1 MASGDSLG
9 FWDALSSRPPGGG
22 APVITGINNDI
33 VIMFDPASDN
43 TTYFFGYLPSS
54 YGGGNLQVH
63 LFWNTTDDTA
73 DNIKIDVAFERRQ
86 PGTYDFD
93 NGDDFG
99 TDSSTLITVSDDTL
113 LNTTMIVIT
122 AANAGT
128 PVAGEPFRLRVRRDA
143 DDGTD
148 TFADQWLLVGI
159 KMLEA

>member
-22 APVITGINNDI
+22 APLISGINNDV
-33 VIMFDPASDN
+33 VILFEADNDN
-43 TTYFFGYLPSS
+43 TTYFYGFLPSS
-54 YGGGNLQVH
+54 YAGGNVQIH
-63 LFWNTTDDTA
+63 LIWYATDAATDD
-73 DNIKIDVAFERRQ
+73 IKIDVAFERRQ

>member
-22 APVITGINNDI
+22 APLISGINNDI
-33 VIMFDPASDN
+33 VLLFDPDN
-43 TTYFFGYLPSS
+43 DGTTYFYGFLPSN
-54 YGGGNLQVH
+54 YAGGNLQVH
-63 LFWNTTDDTA
+63 VIWNTTDDTA
-73 DNIKIDVAFERRQ
+73 NDIKVDVAFERRQ

-99 TDSSTLITVSDDTL
+99 TDSTTLITVSDDTL
-113 LNTTMIVIT
+113 LHSTMIVIT

-143 DDGTD
+143 DHGTD
-148 TFADQWLLVGI
+148 TFADQWLLVAV
-159 KMLEA
+159 KLLEA